1 MNKKCIFVFLL
12 ALIAIGRIFA
22 QTSMRYDIIDVEQ
35 LRLKADPVAKA
46 YLEMAPDFYG
56 YSAVLHTDKDGR
68 LTTLT
73 YPLDAKFRYSLPE
86 GTGVKGVGIT
96 VTLDATLREDV
107 QIARFTAGKIPVKG
121 EYMGLEQ
128 AIAHF
133 TSYCPDYDNMVSV
146 SLMYENTIDEPTYL
160 FEIKNRLFVLKA
172 ISGNYIFIDL

>member
-12 ALIAIGRIFA
+12 AMIAIGRIFA

-35 LRLKADPVAKA
+35 LRLKADSVAKA
-46 YLEMAPDFYG
+46 HLEMAPDFYG

-86 GTGVKGVGIT
+86 GIGVKGVGIT
-96 VTLDATLREDV
+96 VTLDAMLRKEV
-107 QIARFTAGKIPVKG
+107 QIAKFTAGKIPIKG

-133 TSYCPDYDNMVSV
+133 TLYCPNHDDMVSV
-146 SLMYENTIDEPTYL
+146 SFMHENTVDEPTYL
-160 FEIKNRLFVLKA
+160 FEIKGRLFVLKA
-172 ISGNYIFIDL
+172 ISGDYFFIDP